1 MPFESVDLACEQVER
16 ANHAADERRQSVNS
30 LSVVGGSGGAGDV
43 PLDKG
48 VVEPGVSIR
57 RFAELLVQCGLN
69 GAHARRVALSDAPI
83 SN

>member
-1 MPFESVDLACEQVER
+1 
-16 ANHAADERRQSVNS
+16 
-30 LSVVGGSGGAGDV
+30 
-43 PLDKG
+43 
-48 VVEPGVSIR
+48 VEPGVSIR